1 MPVVTVEWLD
11 GRTAEQKRQ
20 LSEAL
25 TKAFV
30 EITKVTPEQVW
41 IVFRD
46 VKRSDWAMSGKLLG
60 EPVATGARSGNRD
73 SPRRRTRLP

>member
-1 MPVVTVEWLD
+1 MPMITVEWLE
-11 GRTAEQKRQ
+11 GRTAQQKRE
-20 LSEAL
+20 LADAL

-30 EITKVTPEQVW
+30 EIAKVRKEQVW

-60 EPVATGARSGNRD
+60 
-73 SPRRRTRLP
+73 